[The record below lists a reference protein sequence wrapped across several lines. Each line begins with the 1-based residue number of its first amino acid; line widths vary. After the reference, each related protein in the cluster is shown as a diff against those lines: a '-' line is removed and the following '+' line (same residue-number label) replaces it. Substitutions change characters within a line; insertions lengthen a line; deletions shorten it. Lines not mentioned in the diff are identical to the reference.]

1 MSNFDLILEKL
12 EIKPYLRGH
21 LWSSLEN
28 PSRGQTYA
36 NEALEKYTLW
46 KISCFTRKSWSRLLI
61 PTISRVPFEKTVK
74 NITKI
79 TTFWKKMKFFEID
92 QD

>member
-46 KISCFTRKSWSRLLI
+46 KISCLIRKSWSRRLI
-61 PTISRVPFEKTVK
+61 RTISRGPFEKTVK
-74 NITKI
+74 NMTDMPKFCKI
-79 TTFWKKMKFFEID
+79 LEFLRID
-92 QD
+92 